1 MNMSA
6 FEPYGRLVTELVQQ
20 AASSERALR
29 AAVAARRIRNRVV
42 NSIFAQLPAQSPRG
56 LRGKE
61 WIRDNLSR

>member
-42 NSIFAQLPAQSPRG
+42 NSIFAQLPAQSPRQ
-56 LRGKE
+56 LRSKE